1 MKRLLLIVT
10 ATTLLLGCQ
19 KINGILTDLDNRI
32 SELEGKKIATI
43 EQQIGSIKISIGDL
57 EEVSKALK
65 EQIADLEQ
73 RGKSTAE
80 EIAKLKAKDEELE
93 QAISTLRDYVDTLN
107 QETKDW
113 VSATYA
119 TLEQFNGLSTTIT
132 SLQEQLKSLEGKT
145 TTALNNAITALESSI
160 KGWINEQL
168 ANYYTTAQIDSKI
181 AELRKQIE
189 SSGSDEGLSN
199 ELNEVKGQLEALQ
212 TELTEA
218 YKKAI
223 NEAITAN
230 NGTIDTKI
238 ATAIAEVNSRIEGE
252 ISAINTKITAI
263 ESRLK
268 ALEDKG
274 DELLNRKLEVAFDVE
289 NEGVIVAGGSC
300 KVGYKITS
308 SEEEIYIATIAQE
321 GWHASV
327 TELSEKEGYITV
339 TAPESW
345 TDSPIIVLV
354 SDANTT
360 IMRTLTF
367 ESSVVIIENDNIE
380 TTNDASTL
388 DIRVKLNTKR
398 YKVMIPAIAN
408 WITLQEEST
417 RAAMYD
423 EVIRLNIKQNRT
435 TESRSATIQL
445 LCDDIVVGSFTIRQE
460 GITIA
465 NNMILYTSANDQII
479 NPYASDKLLT
489 FGANIVSNSYE
500 DGVGIITFDRDL
512 TRVGFN
518 AFRFC
523 AFTSVTL
530 PNSVETI
537 GSWSFYACNALTKVV
552 IPDGVTTIDEAA
564 FRSCDELTE
573 VVIGK
578 SVESIGM
585 NAFSG
590 SKKLSNI
597 IWGESLTTIGEN
609 AFQDC
614 NSLESVKIPGSV
626 TTIGKRAFSD
636 CKGLTTATIGTGVT
650 ELGWYAFWGCSL
662 LKEVYCL
669 PSTPPAGGY
678 GAFTLIAPDAVI
690 HVPSGSYDA
699 YLTAEYWSE
708 FSTIMRRTE

>member
-1 MKRLLLIVT
+1 M
-10 ATTLLLGCQ
+10 
-19 KINGILTDLDNRI
+19 
-32 SELEGKKIATI
+32 
-43 EQQIGSIKISIGDL
+43 
-57 EEVSKALK
+57 
-65 EQIADLEQ
+65 
-73 RGKSTAE
+73 
-80 EIAKLKAKDEELE
+80 E
-93 QAISTLRDYVDTLN
+93 QAISALRDYVNSLN
-107 QETKDW
+107 QGTRDW

-119 TLEQFNGLSTTIT
+119 TLEQFNALASTLA
-132 SLQEQLKSLEGKT
+132 SLQEQLDNINGESAM
-145 TTALNNAITALESSI
+145 ALSSAIAALETSM
-160 KGWINEQL
+160 KGWVNEQL
-168 ANYYTTAQIDSKI
+168 ANYYTIAQIDTKI
-181 AELRKQIE
+181 AELRSQIE
-189 SSGSDEGLSN
+189 NSGNDEELIN
-199 ELNEVKGQLEALQ
+199 ELNEIKSRLESLR

-223 NEAITAN
+223 SEAITEN
-230 NGTIDTKI
+230 NGVIDTKI
-238 ATAIAEVNSRIEGE
+238 AAAIAEVNSRIDSEV
-252 ISAINTKITAI
+252 SAINAKIANI
-263 ESRLK
+263 ESRLDD
-268 ALEDKG
+268 LEDKV

-289 NEGVIVAGGSC
+289 NEGVIVAGGRC
-300 KVGYKITS
+300 KVDYKITS

-345 TDSPIIVLV
+345 ADSPIIVLV

-423 EVIRLNIKQNRT
+423 EVIRLNIKRNRT

-445 LCDDIVVGSFTIRQE
+445 LCDDVVVGSFTIHQE

-585 NAFSG
+585 TAFSG

-597 IWGESLTTIGEN
+597 IWGESLTTIGED

-626 TTIGKRAFSD
+626 TTIGKGAFQD

-662 LKEVYCL
+662 LKDVYCL

-690 HVPSGSYDA
+690 HVPYGSYDA

-708 FSTIMRRTE
+708 FSTIMRRIE